1 MDHDDKY
8 RMVEDEFL
16 SIAQRFTVHLHAAE
30 YKKQEKIVKDR
41 RAETINSI
49 SRPVTSKMSDQ
60 TRRNVEAV
68 DRSKAQRNAI
78 ESLLAKKTDH
88 PDDSDDSTEGL
99 PYIGTTLHGLMDSP
113 RRKAASLLR
122 PGSSGVATR
131 AAAGFSTAT
140 AHAKISSKRISG
152 SSKPKPTVHSGP
164 VAKRN
169 DTSTESSDEDDDL
182 NAPIPAPSFTSS
194 QKGATSLHVSSSH
207 VFTQSSSNA
216 KKSTSMKVSSGRSLS
231 TVIAKDKASSPPR
244 YFITES
250 TDDLSDGVT
259 SRVARR
265 LEQARL
271 RKLKQEKEERELKKI
286 DLMPFF

>member
-1 MDHDDKY
+1 MDHDDKF

-16 SIAQRFTVHLHAAE
+16 STAQRFTVHLHAAE
-30 YKKQEKIVKDR
+30 YKKQEKMVKAR

-49 SRPVTSKMSDQ
+49 SRPITGKMSDQ
-60 TRRNVEAV
+60 TRRKVQAV
-68 DRSKAQRNAI
+68 DRSKAQRSAI
-78 ESLLAKKTDH
+78 ESFLAKKTDQ

-131 AAAGFSTAT
+131 AAAGFSKPTALT
-140 AHAKISSKRISG
+140 KIPPKRISG
-152 SSKPKPTVHSGP
+152 SPKPKSSLHSGP
-164 VAKRN
+164 VSKPRN
-169 DTSTESSDEDDDL
+169 DSSTESSDEDDDL
-182 NAPIPAPSFTSS
+182 DAPIPFPSFTS
-194 QKGATSLHVSSSH
+194 QKHVRTSSHVSSSRAL
-207 VFTQSSSNA
+207 TQSSINE
-216 KKSTSMKVSSGRSLS
+216 KKSTLNELSSRSLS
-231 TVIAKDKASSPPR
+231 TVIAKDKAASPPR
-244 YFITES
+244 YSITE
-250 TDDLSDGVT
+250 TADDLSDGVS

-271 RKLKQEKEERELKKI
+271 RKMKQEKEEQERRI